1 MANTACAESG
11 PGVPKGPC
19 TTSRCTIRPIPGDF
33 VYGDDIEGASVRS
46 FRRWPVAD
54 DRLVTTLGAS
64 PLVGL
69 LDAAAWG
76 LSRVTQDRLQ
86 REWR

>member
-1 MANTACAESG
+1 MVNTACAESG
-11 PGVPKGPC
+11 VVAPKGAC

-33 VYGDDIEGASVRS
+33 VYGDNIEGASVRS

-54 DRLVTTLGAS
+54 DRVITTLGAS
-64 PLVGL
+64 PLSSL
-69 LDAAAWG
+69 PDAAAWG

-86 REWR
+86 L